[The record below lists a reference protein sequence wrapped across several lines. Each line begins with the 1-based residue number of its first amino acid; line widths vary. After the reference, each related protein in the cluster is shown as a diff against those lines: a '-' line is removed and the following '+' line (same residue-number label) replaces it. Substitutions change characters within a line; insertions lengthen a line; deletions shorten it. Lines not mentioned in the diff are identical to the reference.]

1 MHHMLV
7 GSDHLG
13 CQYITM
19 AINIVPTAGGGGG
32 GGGGGGDQGF
42 PHVYKCISTV
52 MSFS

>member
-19 AINIVPTAGGGGG
+19 AINIVPTAGGGG
-32 GGGGGGDQGF
+32 DQGF